1 MNKVITRFAPSPTGS
16 LHIGGARTAMFNWL
30 YAKKYC
36 GIFKLRVED
45 TDKARSKNIYT
56 EEICEALEWLGINWD
71 GEIEYQSN
79 NLKYH
84 TELANKLLSFGK
96 AYKCYCTKEEIE
108 IERNLAYKNKRPYRY
123 SGKCRN
129 LKKLII
135 DKPFVVRV
143 KSPKDGI
150 SILNDEILGSISVKN
165 QTIEDFIILRADK
178 TPTYML
184 SVVADDF
191 RMKITDVIRGDDHLT
206 NTFKQML
213 LYDLLEWKLPKF
225 SHIPLIH
232 GTDGNKLSKRHGGL
246 NLLHYKK
253 ERYLPEA
260 LNNYL
265 LRLGWGYKDKEIFT
279 IEEAKKL
286 FNIKGIG
293 KSPARFDQKKLTFL
307 NSYYIRNM
315 KWSLLS
321 SKIKLTNLKQN
332 IINVPFKIVQL
343 FQQRAESLKDLESGL
358 KYMLEDNF
366 TCSSEAKDLID
377 NAKLYLIEIAIN
389 KLEEIKIWKSETIN
403 LLIKDLA
410 KKEKVKIFEIAAPI
424 RASLTGQKFTP
435 DIFTIIEF
443 LGKEK
448 VIYRL
453 KKSFCK

>member
-129 LKKLII
+129 LKKMIT

-424 RASLTGQKFTP
+424 RAALTGQKFTP

>member
-1 MNKVITRFAPSPTGS
+1 
-16 LHIGGARTAMFNWL
+16 
-30 YAKKYC
+30 
-36 GIFKLRVED
+36 
-45 TDKARSKNIYT
+45 
-56 EEICEALEWLGINWD
+56 
-71 GEIEYQSN
+71 
-79 NLKYH
+79 
-84 TELANKLLSFGK
+84 
-96 AYKCYCTKEEIE
+96 
-108 IERNLAYKNKRPYRY
+108 
-123 SGKCRN
+123 
-129 LKKLII
+129 
-135 DKPFVVRV
+135 
-143 KSPKDGI
+143 
-150 SILNDEILGSISVKN
+150 
-165 QTIEDFIILRADK
+165 
-178 TPTYML
+178 
-184 SVVADDF
+184 
-191 RMKITDVIRGDDHLT
+191 
-206 NTFKQML
+206 
-213 LYDLLEWKLPKF
+213 
-225 SHIPLIH
+225 
-232 GTDGNKLSKRHGGL
+232 
-246 NLLHYKK
+246 
-253 ERYLPEA
+253 
-260 LNNYL
+260 
-265 LRLGWGYKDKEIFT
+265 
-279 IEEAKKL
+279 
-286 FNIKGIG
+286 
-293 KSPARFDQKKLTFL
+293 
-307 NSYYIRNM
+307 M

>member
-129 LKKLII
+129 LKKMIT

-191 RMKITDVIRGDDHLT
+191 KMKITDVIRGDDHLT

-424 RASLTGQKFTP
+424 RAALTGQKFTP

>member
-129 LKKLII
+129 LKKMIT

-191 RMKITDVIRGDDHLT
+191 KMKITDVIRGDDHLT

-213 LYDLLEWKLPKF
+213 LYVLLEWKLPKF

-246 NLLHYKK
+246 NLLYYKQ

>member
-129 LKKLII
+129 LKKMIT

>member
-1 MNKVITRFAPSPTGS
+1 LNKVITRFAPSPTGS

-129 LKKLII
+129 LKKMIT